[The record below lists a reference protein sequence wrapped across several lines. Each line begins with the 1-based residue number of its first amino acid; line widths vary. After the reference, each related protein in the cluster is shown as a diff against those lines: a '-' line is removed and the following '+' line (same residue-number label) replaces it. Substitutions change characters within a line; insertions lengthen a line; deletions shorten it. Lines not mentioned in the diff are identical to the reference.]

1 MEIGEQRLLSHFQKP
16 LVRREDDK
24 CVSFLFAGGRNLI
37 CKAVVVQR
45 VPYTIMVGCLLW
57 TKSPLSS
64 HSLCPRINDEGKPIY
79 TCLCVNARNCFIGTE
94 STEPNMGLSL

>member
-64 HSLCPRINDEGKPIY
+64 HSLCPRINDEGIASLGPK
-79 TCLCVNARNCFIGTE
+79 V
-94 STEPNMGLSL
+94 LSQIWV